1 MCKQR
6 MFNEPIHRSKDLYKM
21 SVKISSSKNWS
32 GMAAVQLPYL
42 QLNGG
47 ELYWSLLR
55 ATKEKIRLQT
65 QFFFHNW
72 RWCVRILVTCYFIS
86 CSSQIIR
93 SIVVVTYTNAF
104 FTKYFGLKELVL
116 KLLSYL
122 FCETNAKYWSSAC
135 DIHGKKKPSITADI
149 AYLGSVPE
157 LWVSG
162 EYSAREATAA
172 TWNDRC

>member
-1 MCKQR
+1 M
-6 MFNEPIHRSKDLYKM
+6 I
-21 SVKISSSKNWS
+21 VKISSPKNWS
-32 GMAAVQLPYL
+32 WIAAVQLSYL

-47 ELYWSLLR
+47 EFYWSLLL

-65 QFFFHNW
+65 QFFFHDW
-72 RWCVRILVTCYFIS
+72 RWRVRILVTCYFTS
-86 CSSQIIR
+86 CSSRTIQIIV
-93 SIVVVTYTNAF
+93 VVVTYKNAF
-104 FTKYFGLKELVL
+104 FTKYFGVKELVL

-122 FCETNAKYWSSAC
+122 FFETNARYWSSAC

-149 AYLGSVPE
+149 TYLGSVPE

-162 EYSAREATAA
+162 EYSTREATAT